1 MTGAVAIFPTDRVNR
16 CARFPAMLR
25 GAPFLTDAA
34 FFMAK
39 LSLYFTNYIIILFAG
54 FVKAKVL
61 TDRGQLMGLAIP
73 AARVTCGTIAVAP
86 RKDTVARAMEA
97 LPGYWIFISFAHEDE
112 ALKNAPIQNHG
123 SLKNWF
129 AVLWRRA

>member
-1 MTGAVAIFPTDRVNR
+1 
-16 CARFPAMLR
+16 
-25 GAPFLTDAA
+25 
-34 FFMAK
+34 
-39 LSLYFTNYIIILFAG
+39 
-54 FVKAKVL
+54 
-61 TDRGQLMGLAIP
+61 MGLAIL

-86 RKDTVARAMEA
+86 RKDTVARAREA

-129 AVLWRRA
+129 AVLWRRVARRRGFSGRRFMSRATFRVPAASSSSSCKSLPQ